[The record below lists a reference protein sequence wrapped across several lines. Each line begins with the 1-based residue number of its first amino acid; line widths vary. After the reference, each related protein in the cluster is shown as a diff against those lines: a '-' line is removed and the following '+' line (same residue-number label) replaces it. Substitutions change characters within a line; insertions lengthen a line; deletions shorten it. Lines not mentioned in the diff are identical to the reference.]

1 MSSRIAILMAVWKD
15 ARFLGEQFSSI
26 RNQDHENIEIWVSR
40 DCDEEYMTDVLD
52 EQRARFG
59 AERFFVLAG
68 PGKGC
73 GNNFLNLILNPD
85 IQADYFAYSDQDDI
99 WERDKLSRAVTELEL
114 VPPTIPAVYGSRT
127 RIVDMQGAH
136 MGLFPFHGR
145 EPGFANALVQN
156 IASGHTMVMNRAARE
171 ILLAAGITD
180 VPFHDWWTYLIITG
194 AAGRFFYDYQPSV
207 RYRQHDRN
215 LTGAP
220 SNHPKALFKRI
231 RRILDGHVQVVNA
244 ANLQA
249 LQTART
255 LLTSENQD
263 IFDTYREALRADGLS
278 RVQGLWKSGVYRQ
291 THMGNIGMFASA
303 LLNKL

>member
-1 MSSRIAILMAVWKD
+1 MSSKVAVLMAVWKD
-15 ARFLGEQFSSI
+15 ARFLREQFSSI
-26 RNQDHENIEIWVSR
+26 RNQDHENVEIWVSR
-40 DCDEEYMTDVLD
+40 DCDEEHMGSALD
-52 EQRARFG
+52 EQRARLE
-59 AERFFVLAG
+59 ANRFFVLDG
-68 PGKGC
+68 PKNGC
-73 GNNFLNLILNPD
+73 GDNFLTLILNTD

-99 WERDKLSRAVTELEL
+99 WERDKLSRAIAELEI
-114 VPPTIPAVYGSRT
+114 VPPTIPVVYGSRT
-127 RIVDMQGAH
+127 RIVDMKGAH
-136 MGLFPFHGR
+136 IGLFPFHGR

-194 AAGRFFYDYQPSV
+194 TAGRFFYDHHPSV

-231 RRILDGHVQVVNA
+231 RRILDGRVQAVNA
-244 ANLQA
+244 ANLRA
-249 LQTART
+249 LQTARA

-263 IFDTYREALRADGLS
+263 IFDTYREALRMNGLS
-278 RVQGLWKSGVYRQ
+278 KLHGLWKSGVYRQ
-291 THMGNIGMFASA
+291 TRTGNMGMFASA